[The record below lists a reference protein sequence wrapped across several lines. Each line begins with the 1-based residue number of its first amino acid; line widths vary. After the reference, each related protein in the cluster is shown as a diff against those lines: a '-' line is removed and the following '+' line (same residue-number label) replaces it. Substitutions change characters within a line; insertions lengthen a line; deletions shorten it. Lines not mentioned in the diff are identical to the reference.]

1 MLLMKY
7 TSEKLSRVSFFFSL
21 PICFFIGV
29 VYNLSAF
36 IFKFYL
42 IHMRYQIFGI
52 FKSVCA
58 ITLIFMH
65 VIVHLNQDDVNVPV
79 FLKCVTSEHFSIVIK

>member
-7 TSEKLSRVSFFFSL
+7 TSEKLSRVSFFFL

-42 IHMRYQIFGI
+42 TRMRCQIFGI

-58 ITLIFMH
+58 IALIFMH
-65 VIVHLNQDDVNVPV
+65 VILHLN
-79 FLKCVTSEHFSIVIK
+79 